1 MNNTYRTVLLSV
13 IVANAALGIS
23 PFAIAGFVE
32 DSKASLYLRNMY
44 MNRDFRQEGGR
55 PSPREWAQGFTL
67 RFESGFTEGFIGF
80 GLDAMAQLGVK
91 LDSSR
96 EHSGTGLLPVDGR
109 GRPED
114 EFGELGLTA
123 KLRASKSVLRL
134 GTLQPQLPVI
144 AYNDV
149 RMLSS
154 TYSGGLLTSQEIDGL
169 TLNVGRFSEINRRDS
184 SSNDDMDYSGVESD
198 YLDVA
203 GGSYMFTPQL
213 TVSYYYATMKDIYQQ
228 HFFGLVHTQPLA
240 DGVSL
245 RTDLRYFDSTGQ
257 GDHKLR
263 SANRVDGGRIDNHF
277 FNGMVTLAVKNH
289 KFGAGYQRLSGDGDF
304 PFPGLDPYSTNLSMF
319 NPFTKAETDAW
330 QLRYDYDFAA
340 LGIPGLTFSNK
351 HVKAHNIKTATVDG
365 GREWERNTD
374 LAYII
379 QGGPLKGV
387 NLRLRNAA
395 YRASNGLKTQV
406 DETRIII
413 GYALQ
418 IW

>member
-1 MNNTYRTVLLSV
+1 MKN
-13 IVANAALGIS
+13 ALGKVILS
-23 PFAIAGFVE
+23 CFVAGFSSVSLADFLE

-67 RFESGFTEGFIGF
+67 RFESGFTEGPIGF
-80 GLDAMAQLGVK
+80 GLDVMAQLGVK
-91 LDSSR
+91 LDSSQ

-123 KLRASKSVLRL
+123 KLRASKTVVRL

-149 RMLSS
+149 RLLSS
-154 TYSGGLLTSQEIDGL
+154 TYTGGLLTSQEINGL
-169 TLNVGRFSEINRRDS
+169 TLNFGRLDEINLRDS
-184 SSNDDMDYSGVESD
+184 SSNDDMNYSGVESK
-198 YLDVA
+198 YLELA
-203 GGSYMFTPQL
+203 GGSYSFTPRL
-213 TVSYYYATMKDIYQQ
+213 TASYYYARMKDIYQQ
-228 HFFGLVHTQPLA
+228 NFFGLVHDLPLG

-245 RTDLRYFDSTGQ
+245 RSDLRYFNSK
-257 GDHKLR
+257 GDGEDRLR
-263 SANRVDGGRIDNHF
+263 SASRVDRGRIDNHF
-277 FNGMVTLAVKNH
+277 FNGTWTLTVKAH

-304 PFPGLDPYSTNLSMF
+304 PFPGLDPYSTNLSMY

-330 QLRYDYDFAA
+330 QLRYEYDFST

-351 HVKAHNIKTATVDG
+351 HVKAHNVKTATVDNAH
-365 GREWERNTD
+365 EWERNTD
-374 LAYII
+374 LAYVI
-379 QGGPLKGV
+379 QNGPLKGV
-387 NLRLRNAA
+387 NFRLRNASF
-395 YRASNGLKTQV
+395 RASNGLKTQV

-413 GYALQ
+413 GYNLSV
-418 IW
+418 W